1 MKSRL
6 RFIGLLF
13 LLLAFSIF
21 FSFLYF
27 NFRVQNGKIAI
38 LRQQLAELSQ
48 IRTQNQALQ
57 KVLWQSEELEELHK
71 DNAELFRI
79 RNEIRRLRDAA
90 EKKLDSE
97 QNLEEQLQTEN
108 ANLRFEKQQ
117 LEQAPEIVSASQT
130 VDANELMQI
139 GQAFS
144 LYAKMNDN
152 KIPEDFTELKSYTT
166 ADIFPTLET
175 DRYEI
180 LYKGKLTD
188 IADPANTPLLRA
200 KLKNSQNQRP
210 YFFVDGHLETIQ
222 E

>member
-1 MKSRL
+1 MKLRL
-6 RFIGLLF
+6 RFFGLVF
-13 LLLAFSIF
+13 LVLAFSIY
-21 FSFLYF
+21 FSFLYS
-27 NFRVQNGKIAI
+27 NFRFQNGKIGI
-38 LRQQLAELSQ
+38 LRLQLAELSQ

-57 KVLWQSEELEELHK
+57 KILWQSEELEELRK

-79 RNEIRRLRDAA
+79 RNEIRRLREAA

-97 QNLEEQLQTEN
+97 KNLEEQLQTEN
-108 ANLRFEKQQ
+108 ANLRNENQQ
-117 LEQAPEIVSASQT
+117 LEQAPEIASARQA
-130 VDANELMQI
+130 VDVNELMQI

-144 LYAKMNDN
+144 VYAKMNGN
-152 KIPEDFTELKSYTT
+152 KIPEDFTELQSYTT

-180 LYKGKLTD
+180 LYKGKLAD
-188 IADPANTPLLRA
+188 IAEPANTPLLRA

-210 YFFVDGHLETIQ
+210 YIFADGHLEIMQ